1 MYEYDLAVY
10 GHITVDRIIRNF
22 KEEISLGAIANFW
35 NALNVI
41 NTNVKYKLAP
51 CAIGEAVVLV
61 NETSSQRFGRGNLNL
76 KTTKPSV
83 VNAHWHHILYLNK
96 LKDTSF
102 MKSLNGKVSADL
114 TAGDM
119 NIMNEIKYVDY
130 LFISEE
136 DLFMDVK
143 ELAKLTRGYVIL
155 HYPSGSMCT
164 NGEEQYAFTTEVK
177 DNINVLGAGD
187 AFAACFI
194 SNMLNTDNIEKSLE
208 KSHEQTLKV
217 LTYEN

>member
-41 NTNVKYKLAP
+41 DTNVKYKLSP
-51 CAIGEAVVLV
+51 CAVGEAVVLI

-76 KTTKPSV
+76 KTTKPQII
-83 VNAHWHHILYLNK
+83 NAHWHHILYLNK

-102 MKSLNGKVSADL
+102 IKNLNGKISADV
-114 TAGDM
+114 TAGKMD
-119 NIMNEIKYVDY
+119 IINEIKYIDY

-143 ELAKLTRGYVIL
+143 ELAKLTRGHVIL

-164 NGEEQYAFTTEVK
+164 DGEKQYSFTTEVK
-177 DNINVLGAGD
+177 NNINVLGAGD

-194 SNMLNTDNIEKSLE
+194 SNMLNVDDIEKSLE
-208 KSHEQTLKV
+208 NAHQQTLKV

>member
-1 MYEYDLAVY
+1 MYKFDLAVY
-10 GHITVDRIIRNF
+10 GHITIDRIINNF
-22 KEEISLGAIANFW
+22 EEEVSLGAIANFW
-35 NALNVI
+35 NALNII
-41 NTNVKYKLAP
+41 NSKISYKLCP
-51 CAIGEAVVLV
+51 CAIGEAVVLI
-61 NETSSQRFGRGNLNL
+61 NECKSQRVGRGNLNL
-76 KTTKPSV
+76 KTNKPKPID
-83 VNAHWHHILYLNK
+83 AKWHHIMYLNQ
-96 LKDTSF
+96 LKDKSF
-102 MKSLNGKVSADL
+102 IKDLNGIVSADL

-119 NIMNEIKYVDY
+119 NIKNELRYIDY

-143 ELAKLTRGYVIL
+143 DLAKLTRGYVIL

-194 SNMLNTDNIEKSLE
+194 SNMLNTDDIEKSLE
-208 KSHEQTLKV
+208 KAHEQTLKV

>member
-1 MYEYDLAVY
+1 MYKFDLAVY
-10 GHITVDRIIRNF
+10 GHITIDRIINNF
-22 KEEISLGAIANFW
+22 EEEVSLGAIANFW
-35 NALNVI
+35 NALNII
-41 NTNVKYKLAP
+41 NSKISYKLCP
-51 CAIGEAVVLV
+51 CAIGEAVVLI
-61 NETSSQRFGRGNLNL
+61 NECKSQRVGRGNLNL
-76 KTTKPSV
+76 KTNKPKPID
-83 VNAHWHHILYLNK
+83 AKWHHIMYLNQ
-96 LKDTSF
+96 LKDKSF
-102 MKSLNGKVSADL
+102 IKDLNGIVSADL

-119 NIMNEIKYVDY
+119 NIKNELRYIDY

-194 SNMLNTDNIEKSLE
+194 SNMLNTDDIEKSLE
-208 KSHEQTLKV
+208 KAHEQTLKV

>member
-41 NTNVKYKLAP
+41 NTKIKFKLAP
-51 CAIGEAVVLV
+51 CAIGEAIVLV

-76 KTTKPSV
+76 NTTKPKII
-83 VNAHWHHILYLNK
+83 NANWHHVLYLNK
-96 LKDTSF
+96 LKDTAF
-102 MKSLNGKVSADL
+102 IKDLNGKVSADL
-114 TAGDM
+114 TAGKMD
-119 NIMNEIKYVDY
+119 IMDEIKYVDY

-164 NGEEQYAFTTEVK
+164 NGNDQFAFTTEVK
-177 DNINVLGAGD
+177 QNINVLGAGD

-194 SNMLNTDNIEKSLE
+194 SNMIQSDDIEKSLE
-208 KSHEQTLKV
+208 NAHKQTLKV

>member
-41 NTNVKYKLAP
+41 NTNIKYKLAP
-51 CAIGEAVVLV
+51 CAIGEAIVLV
-61 NETSSQRFGRGNLNL
+61 NETSSQRCGRGNLIL
-76 KTTKPSV
+76 KTTKPEAI
-83 VNAHWHHILYLNK
+83 NAHWHHILYLNK
-96 LKDTSF
+96 LKDTNF
-102 MKSLNGKVSADL
+102 IKNLNGKISADL
-114 TAGDM
+114 TAGKMD
-119 NIMNEIKYVDY
+119 IMNEIKYIDY

-136 DLFMDVK
+136 DLFMDIK
-143 ELAKLTRGYVIL
+143 ELAKMTRGYVIL

-164 NGEEQYAFTTEVK
+164 NGEDQYAFTTEVK
-177 DNINVLGAGD
+177 NNINVLGAGD

-194 SNMLNTDNIEKSLE
+194 SNMINTDNIEKSLE
-208 KSHEQTLKV
+208 SAHQQTLKV

>member
-41 NTNVKYKLAP
+41 NTNIKYKLAP

-83 VNAHWHHILYLNK
+83 VNAHWHHVLYFGLP
-96 LKDTSF
+96 TSRHDAYIF
-102 MKSLNGKVSADL
+102 FFLIKIKFFK
-114 TAGDM
+114 
-119 NIMNEIKYVDY
+119 NI
-130 LFISEE
+130 
-136 DLFMDVK
+136 
-143 ELAKLTRGYVIL
+143 
-155 HYPSGSMCT
+155 
-164 NGEEQYAFTTEVK
+164 
-177 DNINVLGAGD
+177 
-187 AFAACFI
+187 
-194 SNMLNTDNIEKSLE
+194 
-208 KSHEQTLKV
+208 
-217 LTYEN
+217 